1 MTSKRRS
8 DTDRNMRETPSI
20 RLNRV
25 SIERGRKPL
34 ITDLSLELS
43 GPKLLWVVGGN
54 GIGKTSLLR
63 TCAGL
68 SRAAKGTV
76 RWAVND
82 KPVNAPN
89 VIAFLPADSY
99 AKAGLN
105 ASEDAKFW
113 NADLERVDISPHAKT
128 LTQNL
133 STGQAK
139 RLSFAKLLATE
150 KPIWIL
156 DEPLAGLDRVGRN
169 MIAQHLQNHVRSGG
183 LAIVASHA
191 PIPVENIPTQR
202 LILG

>member
-1 MTSKRRS
+1 
-8 DTDRNMRETPSI
+8 MRETPSI

-76 RWAVND
+76 QWALN
-82 KPVNAPN
+82 KNPVSAP
-89 VIAFLPADSY
+89 
-99 AKAGLN
+99 
-105 ASEDAKFW
+105 
-113 NADLERVDISPHAKT
+113 

-150 KPIWIL
+150 KSIWIL
-156 DEPLAGLDRVGRN
+156 DEPLAGLDADGRN
-169 MIAQHLQNHVRSGG
+169 MIAQHLQNHVQSGG